1 MGAAQALEEP
11 EGQHLLRVGPLW
23 ASTGQAVTCWNSDT
37 LASLFVCLFVCS
49 QLNIGQHQAVAG
61 IEQRKI
67 SNKLFLKWRC
77 QLSVV
82 TAWFPSVHCQSAPR
96 FDKIFT
102 SRQYPWPCY
111 GWTKYQLPTPIFQS
125 EEY

>member
-49 QLNIGQHQAVAG
+49 QLNIGQQAVAG
-61 IEQRKI
+61 IKQKKI
-67 SNKLFLKWRC
+67 TNKLFFSNEDVSC
-77 QLSVV
+77 QL
-82 TAWFPSVHCQSAPR
+82 
-96 FDKIFT
+96 
-102 SRQYPWPCY
+102 
-111 GWTKYQLPTPIFQS
+111 
-125 EEY
+125 